1 MLSAHLDHLTRNLTL
16 LLRGLGRP
24 NKAPRPGL
32 PILLRAVMRIR
43 RSGGHDLELSSCV
56 TTLLTQLDVS
66 WMRPEAEVTL
76 EMLQV
81 ILAFVQ
87 GLEIKK
93 ITKEEEVLCME
104 AMNKEEGALTKF
116 IRGKLLLHPQGVR
129 LVVG

>member
-1 MLSAHLDHLTRNLTL
+1 
-16 LLRGLGRP
+16 
-24 NKAPRPGL
+24 
-32 PILLRAVMRIR
+32 
-43 RSGGHDLELSSCV
+43 
-56 TTLLTQLDVS
+56 
-66 WMRPEAEVTL
+66 MRPEAEVTL